1 VLHSGRLWPYLQ
13 TLDYPGK
20 ACQRIKYG
28 PKKFYGT
35 GPFGQFFALS
45 IYMAILSLC
54 VIKLYYLG
62 NYTEMAVNYHGK
74 KLITLTHGLKLK
86 YHGNLL

>member
-1 VLHSGRLWPYLQ
+1 MLERLARDKQSSLLQ
-13 TLDYPGK
+13 K
-20 ACQRIKYG
+20 SINYG

-35 GPFGQFFALS
+35 GPWGQCYNSFAVS

-54 VIKLYYLG
+54 VIKLG
-62 NYTEMAVNYHGK
+62 NYIEMAVNYHGK
-74 KLITLTHGLKLK
+74 KLITLAHGLKLK